1 VRLANDTKIDTH
13 KALLAANAVIKF
25 GTTSPGGAKWHGIT
39 VLADPDGYTVTLTD
53 DDVELR
59 LLFHNKFQL
68 TARNRFARG
77 AFIEKL
83 EKVLVAA
90 RNQSST

>member
-1 VRLANDTKIDTH
+1 MKLANDTKIDTH

-25 GTTSPGGAKWHGIT
+25 GTSTPSGVKWHGIN
-39 VLADPDGYTVTLTD
+39 VLSDPDGYTVTLTD
-53 DDVELR
+53 DNVELR

-68 TARNRFARG
+68 TARNRFTRR

-90 RNQSST
+90 RNHSST